1 MHTLT
6 HTHTLAVVCP
16 HQYLSDEKGIFSY
29 PFLSKAMTFMTF
41 STLNYSFFQIS
52 IIIVVN
58 PPPPPPPP
66 AMLTHLLS
74 LRYDVK
80 VWLQSDR
87 LAGTLEKYTS
97 KTVVRFRM
105 RHIKSYYFN

>member
-1 MHTLT
+1 
-6 HTHTLAVVCP
+6 
-16 HQYLSDEKGIFSY
+16 
-29 PFLSKAMTFMTF
+29 MTF

-58 PPPPPPPP
+58 PPPPT
-66 AMLTHLLS
+66 LTHLLS